1 MKKITATICAT
12 ALLAGIAS
20 GCGKNET
27 QVSGT
32 GDITITFW
40 GIMDGNAASAGVKR
54 YSDMMMFKQTR
65 QYPNPFLV
73 WIFTPLLR

>member
-1 MKKITATICAT
+1 MKKITATICAI

-32 GDITITFW
+32 GDKTLTFW
-40 GIMDGNAASAGVKR
+40 KL
-54 YSDMMMFKQTR
+54 
-65 QYPNPFLV
+65 PNQNLKLQFS
-73 WIFTPLLR
+73 T